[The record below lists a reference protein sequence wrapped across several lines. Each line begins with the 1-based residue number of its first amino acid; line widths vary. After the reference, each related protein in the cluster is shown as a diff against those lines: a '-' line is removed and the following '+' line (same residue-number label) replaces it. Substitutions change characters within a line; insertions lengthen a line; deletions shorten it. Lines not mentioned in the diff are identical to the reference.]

1 MVGDQ
6 RGGIGGAHRL
16 GACRSTAD
24 GAGTSDLLMN
34 LAAASGGAIAG
45 VVLLGLGFVGLA
57 LALVVVVVALTSRA
71 PGEGRQTG

>member
-1 MVGDQ
+1 
-6 RGGIGGAHRL
+6 
-16 GACRSTAD
+16 
-24 GAGTSDLLMN
+24 MN